1 MIMNQLIKYL
11 EQMKSQSAQGEQ
23 ITLESITEAI
33 KLAKDARARAAD
45 IAGKLDLARVMLK
58 TENG

>member
-1 MIMNQLIKYL
+1 MNQLIKYL
-11 EQMKSQSAQGEQ
+11 EQMKTQSAQGEQ

-58 TENG
+58 TANG

>member
-1 MIMNQLIKYL
+1 MNQLIKYL

-58 TENG
+58 TANG

>member
-1 MIMNQLIKYL
+1 MNQLIKYL

-33 KLAKDARARAAD
+33 KLAKDARTRAND

-58 TENG
+58 TANG

>member
-1 MIMNQLIKYL
+1 MNQLIKYL